1 MSCSRRALRALAAL
15 AFAFALALALA
26 APAAAGSKRADDDDL
41 DTRVEATLARHLDGP
56 RIGAWLETLPAGSLE
71 DQAARWILAWLP
83 LSDCAALDL
92 PLLRE
97 HVEIA
102 AATYRDSP
110 WREQLPRELWLRFV
124 VPHRVS
130 QEPAQAWRASFATA
144 LAPRIA
150 GAASMEIA
158 ALAVNRWCREQA
170 TYTPSSGR
178 DLGPLSTIARGLGRC
193 EEETILTVC
202 ALRAAGLPARSCATP
217 YWTFT
222 DSNHAWVEV
231 WTDGAWHYLGGCEPE
246 RCLDRAWFTGAARR
260 AGFVRSAAYGEFDPA
275 PEPLYRREQGV
286 TLINSTPVYGTPI
299 RLRAALDPALAVPT
313 PRELTVNVLNF
324 GSLRPLAKVP
334 DGGEIAI
341 GPGEYALTAG
351 DDSTLYLRV
360 VGGAGGERLAVTL
373 GEADRYDLDA
383 AAGFWLRY
391 PEDEAPPARDLDLVS
406 DAEDAALARGIAAR
420 EADRAK
426 LREASPAERAR
437 LDSLPAAQAK
447 RYLAVLDTKPHT
459 RASLFVALLDAAA
472 DSLAREDLLAVLEAM
487 DDKDLLELDET
498 AIAGELALAQAQ
510 HGRLATLGLAVP
522 DSIWRSGA
530 LPNRID
536 REAGSAWRAG
546 LPLLP
551 LGDDAQSSLDA
562 LLAAFHAR
570 VQPVA
575 AGYHG
580 SPLDPA
586 QCWALGLGTEEDLG
600 VCLVGLLRR
609 NGWPARL
616 RYGVCE
622 VWLEGW
628 RALDPKAAALRA
640 PAGEAGP
647 GLGRLAL
654 TVTRDGLPDSLAES
668 YRHFNVARLA
678 AGACQSPW
686 WEPVLGEQDWDA
698 GAFIF
703 STANRVPDGSIYG
716 RLRRFHVLPGALTR
730 MSLPLDIGPG
740 WESSAVFFSGPAP
753 QRVLDPLL
761 MMTDHSGLG
770 TDPEAPWVGAATV
783 QDAASCLIVFY
794 EAGEPAVRMLTALRR
809 VRDRILAR
817 NAYILLVA
825 KGDGLPFKQLD
836 ELGFGPADGGK
847 RGKIH
852 KRVFPEW
859 ALKQIQPETAEVWDA
874 VPIVLLKL
882 DGEFRYCR
890 SGFDPAVDQN
900 LNLVLDLVP
909 SAPGAP

>member
-1 MSCSRRALRALAAL
+1 MPRSRHALRALAA
-15 AFAFALALALA
+15 FAFVLALGLALA
-26 APAAAGSKRADDDDL
+26 ARAAASSKRAPTDDL

-71 DQAARWILAWLP
+71 DEAARWILAWLP

-97 HVEIA
+97 HVEWA
-102 AATYRDSP
+102 AAAYRESP

-130 QEPAQAWRASFATA
+130 QEPAQAWRASFAAA

-150 GAASMEIA
+150 GAPSMESA

-324 GSLRPLAKVP
+324 GSMRPLAKVP

-373 GEADRYDLDA
+373 GAADHYDLDA
-383 AAGFWLRY
+383 APGFWLRY

-420 EADRAK
+420 DADRAK
-426 LREASPAERAR
+426 LREASPTERAR
-437 LDSLPAAQAK
+437 LDSLPAAQA
-447 RYLAVLDTKPHT
+447 RRIATILDEKPHT

-510 HGRLATLGLAVP
+510 RTRLAAVGLAVP
-522 DSIWRSGA
+522 DSIWRARRAPQPHRPRGGQRLARGAPLASARRRRGRQPGRAARRLPRPRAARRGRLSRQSTRPGPVLGLRAGHGGGPRRLPGRPAQAQRLAGAPALRRLRGLAGRLAGPGSEGSRAPRCGRRGGSGPGPARARRHARRAAGFAGRILSA
-530 LPNRID
+530 LQRGAAEGRGLPEPLVGTHPR
-536 REAGSAWRAG
+536 RAG
-546 LPLLP
+546 LGRGGLHLQHGQPRAWRQQLRPPEALS
-551 LGDDAQSSLDA
+551 ASSPA
-562 LLAAFHAR
+562 H
-570 VQPVA
+570 
-575 AGYHG
+575 
-580 SPLDPA
+580 SP
-586 QCWALGLGTEEDLG
+586 GT
-600 VCLVGLLRR
+600 
-609 NGWPARL
+609 
-616 RYGVCE
+616 
-622 VWLEGW
+622 
-628 RALDPKAAALRA
+628 
-640 PAGEAGP
+640 
-647 GLGRLAL
+647 
-654 TVTRDGLPDSLAES
+654 
-668 YRHFNVARLA
+668 
-678 AGACQSPW
+678 
-686 WEPVLGEQDWDA
+686 
-698 GAFIF
+698 
-703 STANRVPDGSIYG
+703 
-716 RLRRFHVLPGALTR
+716 
-730 MSLPLDIGPG
+730 SLPLEIGPG
-740 WESSAVFFSGPAP
+740 WSLGESAFTGPAP
-753 QRVLDPLL
+753 
-761 MMTDHSGLG
+761 
-770 TDPEAPWVGAATV
+770 AAIESAL
-783 QDAASCLIVFY
+783 AA
-794 EAGEPAVRMLTALRR
+794 A
-809 VRDRILAR
+809 
-817 NAYILLVA
+817 
-825 KGDGLPFKQLD
+825 GLPASEQSALSA
-836 ELGFGPADGGK
+836 LS
-847 RGKIH
+847 RG
-852 KRVFPEW
+852 
-859 ALKQIQPETAEVWDA
+859 
-874 VPIVLLKL
+874 
-882 DGEFRYCR
+882 
-890 SGFDPAVDQN
+890 
-900 LNLVLDLVP
+900 
-909 SAPGAP
+909 

>member
-1 MSCSRRALRALAAL
+1 MSSPRHAARLLA
-15 AFAFALALALA
+15 AFALTLALA
-26 APAAAGSKRADDDDL
+26 APAAATAKRALADPL
-41 DTRVEATLARHLDGP
+41 AARVEATLARHLDGP
-56 RIGAWLETLPAGSLE
+56 RIAAWLETLPAGSLE
-71 DQAARWILAWLP
+71 AEAARWILAWLP

-97 HVEIA
+97 HVEVA
-102 AATYRDSP
+102 AAAYRESP
-110 WREQLPRELWLRFV
+110 WREQIPRALWLRFV
-124 VPHRVS
+124 VPHRVA
-130 QEPAQAWRASFATA
+130 QEPAQPWRAVFARA

-150 GAASMEIA
+150 GAPSMEAA

-178 DLGPLSTIARGLGRC
+178 DLAPLSTIARGLGRC

-222 DSNHAWVEV
+222 DSNHSWVEV

-299 RLRAALDPALAVPT
+299 LLRAALDPALALPA

-341 GPGEYALTAG
+341 GPGEYALSAG

-360 VGGAGGERLAVTL
+360 VGGSGGERLAVTL
-373 GEADRYDLDA
+373 GTADRYDLDA
-383 AAGFWLRY
+383 APGFWLRY
-391 PEDEAPPARDLDLVS
+391 PEAEAPPARDLDLVS
-406 DAEDAALARGIAAR
+406 AAEDAALARGIAAR
-420 EADRAK
+420 DADRAK
-426 LREASPAERAR
+426 LREASPSERAR
-437 LDSLPAAQAK
+437 LDSLPAVQAK
-447 RYLAVLDTKPHT
+447 RFAAVLDETPLT
-459 RASLFVALLDAAA
+459 RASLLFALLDAAG
-472 DSLAREDLLAVLEAM
+472 DSLAREDLLALLEAM
-487 DDKDLLELDET
+487 DDKDLIEQQDET
-498 AIAGELALAQAQ
+498 AIAAELALGQAQ
-510 HGRLATLGLAVP
+510 RGRLAAAGLAIP
-522 DSIWRSGA
+522 DSVYRSAA

-536 REAGSAWRAG
+536 REPGGAWRAR

-551 LGDDAQSSLDA
+551 LAADPQASLA
-562 LLAAFHAR
+562 VLLAAFRAR
-570 VQPVA
+570 VALEPA
-575 AGYHG
+575 SYHG

-586 QCWALGLGTEEDLG
+586 QCWALGLGTEDDLAI
-600 VCLVGLLRR
+600 CLVGLLRR

-622 VWLEGW
+622 VWLDRW
-628 RALDPKAAALRA
+628 RALDPQTAALREADVA
-640 PAGEAGP
+640 PGP
-647 GLGRLAL
+647 ALGRLELA
-654 TVTRDGLPDSLAES
+654 VTRESLPDSLAES
-668 YRHFNVARLA
+668 YRHFNVARLKG
-678 AGACQSPW
+678 GACQSPW
-686 WEPVLGEQDWDA
+686 WEPVLGEQDWDT
-698 GAFIF
+698 GDFVF

-716 RLRRFHVLPGALTR
+716 RLRRFRVAPGALTR
-730 MSLPLDIGPG
+730 VSLPLDIGPG

-753 QRVLDPLL
+753 QRVLEPLL
-761 MMTDHSGLG
+761 MMSEHTGSG
-770 TDPEAPWVGAATV
+770 TDPEAPWVRAANV
-783 QDAASCLIVFY
+783 HEAASCLIVFY

-825 KGDGLPFKQLD
+825 KGDGLPFKELD
-836 ELGFGPADGGK
+836 EMGFGPADGGK

-852 KRVFPEW
+852 KRFFPEW
-859 ALKQIQPETAEVWDA
+859 AMKQIQPETAEVWDA

-882 DGEFRYCR
+882 GGEYRYCR

-900 LNLVLDLVP
+900 LNLVLDLVDP
-909 SAPGAP
+909 STGAPR